1 MSTLIQQN
9 DIRVLQTVLKDL
21 HNKLGTPSLSV
32 SSWRYPERLATA
44 IDVNEILSKTS
55 GMTTEEHRMLSL
67 ELLVD
72 R

>member
-1 MSTLIQQN
+1 MSTLIQQS

-21 HNKLGTPSLSV
+21 HNRLGTPSLSV
-32 SSWRYPERLATA
+32 PSWRYPERLAIT

-55 GMTTEEHRMLSL
+55 NMTAEEHRILSL

>member
-1 MSTLIQQN
+1 MSALIQQN
-9 DIRVLQTVLKDL
+9 DIRVFQTVLKDL

-32 SSWRYPERLATA
+32 PSWRYPERLAIT

-55 GMTTEEHRMLSL
+55 DMTTEEHHILSL